1 MRPRIIKGEG
11 EEGGRGRME
20 RAAQANNSGKM
31 GVHESV

>member
-11 EEGGRGRME
+11 EEGGRME

-31 GVHESV
+31 GVHGSV